1 MRRTLAC
8 ALVIGALFA
17 ATAGAQNFLD
27 NDHQK
32 AGRDYEKKATEAM
45 DAGDYAKAAELADLA
60 SNEYRL
66 SREFAEAAT
75 AKFRAANAINIA
87 QQTINDASN
96 GPKRKSNA
104 KEIAAATALLGKARA
119 LFAKENWVD
128 SRARALEALDLVK
141 DLTGKAPVTVA
152 SGSAGKGLVLPRYY
166 KVVGRLKNT
175 DCFWRIAALPAVYNN
190 PHLWQRLYKANKDKL
205 RDPENPNLIHP
216 GITFE
221 IPPVAGESR
230 DGTYDPDKSYP
241 ALEQERKEGQ
251 ALQQAKG
258 EVRYPLG
265 SARFR
270 RRTGLAFFHNEVA
283 THDYP
288 YPRED

>member
-27 NDHQK
+27 NEHQK
-32 AGRDYEKKATEAM
+32 AGREYEKQATAAM
-45 DAGDYAKAAELADLA
+45 DSGDYAKAAELADLA

-104 KEIAAATALLGKARA
+104 KDIAAATALLGKARA

-141 DLTGKAPVTVA
+141 DLTGKATVTLDA
-152 SGSAGKGLVLPRYY
+152 SGTGDKAGGKAVVLPRYY
-166 KVVGRLKNT
+166 KVVSRDKNT
-175 DCFWRIAALPAVYNN
+175 DCFWRIAALSGVYNN
-190 PHLWQRLYKANKDKL
+190 PVLWPKLYRANKDKL

-216 GITFE
+216 GTVLE
-221 IPPVAGESR
+221 IPPAAGETR
-230 DGTYDPDKSYP
+230 DGTYDPAKSYP
-241 ALEQERKEGQ
+241 ALER
-251 ALQQAKG
+251 
-258 EVRYPLG
+258 
-265 SARFR
+265 
-270 RRTGLAFFHNEVA
+270 
-283 THDYP
+283 
-288 YPRED
+288 